1 MATQILSE
9 TLLHP
14 FIMIMLAIPY
24 LMLGMLFLW
33 RAEPQKEWARKL
45 QGPVFLALG
54 MIVSL
59 LIGIASN
66 Y

>member
-14 FIMIMLAIPY
+14 FIMIMLAIPL
-24 LMLGMLFLW
+24 LMSVTLRLW
-33 RAEPQKEWARKL
+33 RAEPKKEWARRL
-45 QGPVFLALG
+45 QGPVFVALG
-54 MIVSL
+54 LIVSL